1 MSTLANPPSILEM
14 PQEIKKSCGDKQV
27 EITVERIKMAKSLK
41 EKQSNDLE
49 KVAFKRKAEGDEKP
63 AGKKEAKI
71 IELDSLLITMP
82 LPHIPLKNVMDV
94 EVKLVYVDEENVS
107 YEFVECDPSTGNQ
120 PTCRAAEIVDPLR
133 EPNFSVLPQIDK
145 WLQVA
150 LKDASSCYRQKKYAV
165 AAGQFRT
172 ALEKLLTV
180 ERKLSV
186 DSRKNHGNYPVSDY
200 YMGGGAITDLYTPFK
215 IPYHVPPPMGFTR
228 QEYWSGLPF
237 PSPGDLPDPGIKPS
251 TTYPSPNG
259 IFNSDFIMQE
269 LLKVLFFFTSWC
281 SNLGLIPGS
290 GRPAGEGVGYPL
302 QYFGHLIRRTDSLE
316 KTLISKS
323 MFKLSL
329 YFLSSSFLCT
339 VRIQFKT
346 LMPQRIL
353 SNSVVYHHILN
364 PYPFGS

>member
-49 KVAFKRKAEGDEKP
+49 KVAFKRKAEGEEKP

-94 EVKLVYVDEENVS
+94 EVKLVYIDEENVS

-150 LKDASSCYRQKKYAV
+150 LKDASSCYRQKKYAM

-186 DSRKNHGNYPVSDY
+186 DSRKNHGNSPVSDY
-200 YMGGGAITDLYTPFK
+200 YMGGGGGRGQCESNNSHLWSSFYVSGFVRNTELCQLSEPLKTLSSRIVRTKDQSQDAFTQDCLLENMMSSKSVFN
-215 IPYHVPPPMGFTR
+215 IP
-228 QEYWSGLPF
+228 GLPVHHQLLEF
-237 PSPGDLPDPGIKPS
+237 TQTHVHRVGD
-251 TTYPSPNG
+251 
-259 IFNSDFIMQE
+259 
-269 LLKVLFFFTSWC
+269 
-281 SNLGLIPGS
+281 
-290 GRPAGEGVGYPL
+290 A
-302 QYFGHLIRRTDSLE
+302 
-316 KTLISKS
+316 
-323 MFKLSL
+323 
-329 YFLSSSFLCT
+329 
-339 VRIQFKT
+339 IQ
-346 LMPQRIL
+346 
-353 SNSVVYHHILN
+353 
-364 PYPFGS
+364 